1 MKCCWLPFFGVTVAV
16 FVYIRPSKSLSR
28 KWKYHSNRML
38 NAEQLWTAYRKFI
51 IILMTWDLLHSVF
64 FHRISGDSPLLNTEI
79 FAQSVTYTDTWFSLG
94 VLMNAPLNWL
104 NSWLFSS
111 RRSVLKEWGALVK
124 RFESGQEPEGL
135 WQRLNDTIEICIKY
149 TWNGFHCFLIASME
163 IKSHGTRKK
172 TKTVP
177 RKELTT
183 FIVVFFWWLFCY
195 TTSVN
200 LSILHMSVD
209 LGVNFHNHNGKWFSI
224 SHNDTKRH
232 KQHEWIQLYFA
243 WFKDPSR
250 N

>member
-1 MKCCWLPFFGVTVAV
+1 MFHIFMNSFSTWNSTLNEMLLTSFL
-16 FVYIRPSKSLSR
+16 RR
-28 KWKYHSNRML
+28 HSCR
-38 NAEQLWTAYRKFI
+38 FC
-51 IILMTWDLLHSVF
+51 LHSPIKISFQKMKISFKSHVKCGTIMNRIQEIHNNLDDLGSFAFSFF

-149 TWNGFHCFLIASME
+149 TWNGFHCLLIASME
-163 IKSHGTRKK
+163 TKSHGTRKK

-200 LSILHMSVD
+200 LSILHMSVQHV
-209 LGVNFHNHNGKWFSI
+209 GCQFS
-224 SHNDTKRH
+224 
-232 KQHEWIQLYFA
+232 
-243 WFKDPSR
+243 
-250 N
+250 